1 MIQKTFET
9 NAILLKNSFSNQGQ
23 LIYIIILITLILG
36 ATSTYFLK
44 TTISIKSQG
53 ILQSTIEKAEIQIP
67 INGKIVAIN
76 IKDNQNIKQ
85 GEVLLKIDASLP
97 GEKDN
102 SIQNRIA
109 TLNQLLSD
117 LKSITNNSSL
127 GNIHFKTL
135 QYQANYSQFNQDVQ
149 NLENTRQQAETIFK
163 RYEKLYNFK
172 VLTQAEFDKYG
183 FELKQATANKQLM
196 VQKYQTQWQTEANQY
211 REELR
216 QLQSQ
221 SAEISEQRKLYV
233 LKAPINGSLQNVSGL
248 QKGTYVF
255 ANQKIAEISPDS
267 NVIAFCYIKPS
278 DIGLIRK
285 GQEVRLNIDAF
296 NYNQWGFISGKV
308 LDISNDILMAD
319 KQPVFKVKCS
329 LDQTYLQLKNGYKG
343 FIKKGMTV
351 NARFMVAERTLY
363 QLLYDKVD
371 DWVNPNLAAN

>member
-1 MIQKTFET
+1 MDNIIFKYRNSKTSS
-9 NAILLKNSFSNQGQ
+9 I
-23 LIYIIILITLILG
+23 IYIIFLVFLIIVL
-36 ATSTYFLK
+36 TSTYFLK

-53 ILQSTIEKAEIQIP
+53 ILQSTVETAEIQIP
-67 INGKIVAIN
+67 INGKIVEIN
-76 IKDNQNIKQ
+76 IKDNQSIKQ

-102 SIQNRIA
+102 SIQNRMA
-109 TLNQLLSD
+109 TLGHLLSD
-117 LKSITNNSSL
+117 LHGVTKNINSE
-127 GNIHFKTL
+127 NIHFITP
-135 QYQANYSQFNQDVQ
+135 QYQAVYSQFSQDVQ
-149 NLENTRQQAETIFK
+149 NLENVRQQAETTFK
-163 RYEKLYNFK
+163 RYEKLYNGK
-172 VLTQAEFDKYG
+172 VITDSEFEKYS
-183 FELKQATANKQLM
+183 FDLKQSNANKQLLIH
-196 VQKYQTQWQTEANQY
+196 KYQTQWQTEANQY

-221 SAEISEQRKLYV
+221 SAEINEQQKLYI

-329 LDQTYLQLKNGYKG
+329 LDQDYLQLKNGYKG